1 MNLFPHQ
8 REGVR
13 FIQRRKG
20 RALIAYDM
28 GTGKTATA
36 LGWLKHHPEL
46 RPVVVICPLSVR
58 QAWQNEIAAW
68 LDETAFLP
76 IGSLADGASYGNQP
90 FVVIHYNILAG
101 DSSVDNHTHRII
113 IGEKSWLTWLM
124 KLRPRC
130 VIIDEAHLARNTSAM
145 MTKATKAVCRGVKHV
160 IALTGT
166 PVVNRPVE
174 AYNIL
179 SLLDPK
185 GTPDWPTYT
194 RRYCLGKSNGFGP
207 NYNGAYNL
215 DELNA
220 ILTGPNGVMLRHRK
234 EDVLKDLPA
243 KIRQFVPLELD
254 NRAEY
259 KSAERDFVTH
269 LKREGQIEAAARAK
283 NALAIT
289 KVNGLRQIAARG
301 KLAQALSWIE
311 DVVEDNKLV
320 VFAVH
325 HAVLDAVMAKFGKIA
340 VRLDGSTPQA
350 ERGDLIA
357 RFQTDTGCRLFA
369 GQIQAAGVG
378 ITLHAASHLA
388 VLEFPWTPADL
399 AQCEDRCHRI
409 GQTKTLN
416 VYYLV
421 AANTLDEYMARLLA
435 GKQKVLDA
443 VVDGMPDESPS
454 ILSELID
461 TYLKSE

>member
-1 MNLFPHQ
+1 M
-8 REGVR
+8 
-13 FIQRRKG
+13 
-20 RALIAYDM
+20 
-28 GTGKTATA
+28 
-36 LGWLKHHPEL
+36 
-46 RPVVVICPLSVR
+46 
-58 QAWQNEIAAW
+58 
-68 LDETAFLP
+68 
-76 IGSLADGASYGNQP
+76 
-90 FVVIHYNILAG
+90 
-101 DSSVDNHTHRII
+101 
-113 IGEKSWLTWLM
+113 
-124 KLRPRC
+124 
-130 VIIDEAHLARNTSAM
+130 
-145 MTKATKAVCRGVKHV
+145 
-160 IALTGT
+160 
-166 PVVNRPVE
+166 
-174 AYNIL
+174 
-179 SLLDPK
+179 
-185 GTPDWPTYT
+185 
-194 RRYCLGKSNGFGP
+194 
-207 NYNGAYNL
+207 
-215 DELNA
+215 
-220 ILTGPNGVMLRHRK
+220 
-234 EDVLKDLPA
+234 
-243 KIRQFVPLELD
+243 
-254 NRAEY
+254 
-259 KSAERDFVTH
+259 
-269 LKREGQIEAAARAK
+269 
-283 NALAIT
+283 
-289 KVNGLRQIAARG
+289 
-301 KLAQALSWIE
+301 
-311 DVVEDNKLV
+311 VEDNKLV

-461 TYLKSE
+461 TYLKGEVQ